1 MSDSLQPPGLKI
13 HSILEEGSVNMFCER
28 PDIDCL
34 VFEVPLATVGTI
46 QLCCWDVKTVTDN
59 ALFRL
64 CAP

>member
-1 MSDSLQPPGLKI
+1 
-13 HSILEEGSVNMFCER
+13 MFCER

-64 CAP
+64 CAS